1 MSSVRYLVLAL
12 SAASVGVL
20 PAQTARTRAPVV
32 VRVPDLSWL
41 GPVVA
46 DAQARAAA
54 SLAQAGPALAG
65 VGPAMAQARIGLLRA
80 EAALA
85 ATSARMGSFGSFAFA
100 WDEITESPPAPWAQQ
115 DPADQ
120 IYRNARQELNRG
132 RYATAAD
139 LFASIYSKH
148 PRSTYAGDAYY
159 WQAYALSRRDNSE
172 SLRQAL

>member
-12 SAASVGVL
+12 AAAPVGVL

-65 VGPAMAQARIGLLRA
+65 VGPAMAQARIGLLHA

-85 ATSARMGSFGSFAFA
+85 ASGVRMGQFGSFGFA
-100 WDEITESPPAPWAQQ
+100 WDEIAE
-115 DPADQ
+115 
-120 IYRNARQELNRG
+120 
-132 RYATAAD
+132 
-139 LFASIYSKH
+139 
-148 PRSTYAGDAYY
+148 
-159 WQAYALSRRDNSE
+159 ALSQFEGPTGFVGPCEMLVVSGVR
-172 SLRQAL
+172 